1 MVNSASTFFAE
12 FSMFNSIKAAIL
24 LPLFL
29 LGAQAH
35 AGITSVG
42 IGGSGSHPG
51 ENWAKGDTWHIRAIL
66 LDSTLQPIGAL
77 SSEAKFDTTAAPLA
91 PEDVTVHLDSSASVG
106 SIVRVYRSTAPFIV
120 GDSVQYADY
129 SGLCPCVKGDLFLT
143 VSGIVPNG
151 DFSNRGNAM
160 PVQLQSYTVD

>member
-1 MVNSASTFFAE
+1 MVNSASTFTE
-12 FSMFNSIKAAIL
+12 FSMFNSIKAVAL

-51 ENWAKGDTWHIRAIL
+51 ENWAKGDTWHVRAIL
-66 LDSTLQPIGAL
+66 LDSTLQPIGVL

-91 PEDVTVHLDSSASVG
+91 PESVTVHLDGSASTG
-106 SIVRVYRSTAPFIV
+106 SIVRVYRSTVPFSV

-129 SGLCPCVKGDLFLT
+129 SGLCPCVKGDLLLT
-143 VSGIVPNG
+143 VSGVLPNG
-151 DFSNRGNAM
+151 DFANRGNAM
-160 PVQLQSYTVD
+160 PVRLQSYTVD